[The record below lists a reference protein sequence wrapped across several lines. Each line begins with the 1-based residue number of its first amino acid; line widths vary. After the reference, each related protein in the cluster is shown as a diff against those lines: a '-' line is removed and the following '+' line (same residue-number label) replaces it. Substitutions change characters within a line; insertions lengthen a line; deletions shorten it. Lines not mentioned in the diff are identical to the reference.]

1 MYRKTPSDPPS
12 DAGAWEGM
20 REYIRR
26 TGASFRRLV
35 DRYPVHFFGIMVAC
49 MLGSGILAFTVM
61 RVGTPHK
68 LPVFTPPPSSGVASE
83 LTGIID
89 TYSAIREVA
98 DLQQLIAEIVQKD
111 TLSTGDSILLT
122 DALQRFEL
130 IQRSINTNDKNN
142 PAP

>member
-1 MYRKTPSDPPS
+1 MYRKTPSDPAA
-12 DAGAWEGM
+12 DAGAWEGL
-20 REYIRR
+20 RKRIRR
-26 TGASFRRLV
+26 TGTSFRRLV
-35 DRYPVHFFGIMVAC
+35 ARYPIHFFGVMVAC

-68 LPVFTPPPSSGVASE
+68 LPAFSPPPSSGAGDG

-98 DLQQLIAEIVQKD
+98 DLQQVIGAIVQKD
-111 TLSTGDSILLT
+111 TLTAADSILLT

-130 IQRSINTNDKNN
+130 IQQSIMNNKKTN

>member
-1 MYRKTPSDPPS
+1 
-12 DAGAWEGM
+12 M

-68 LPVFTPPPSSGVASE
+68 LPVFTPPPSSGAASE